1 MRPLRKLLKWGAL
14 ASLALIALCIIPVT
28 WVETQCVKP
37 RRVDSASFHS
47 LLPENQ
53 RRNFVD
59 TFLTY
64 PEWSIVHSYEDF
76 AAVIR
81 DRGEAAF
88 DYTGHIAGYWTNLC
102 QVYGYATERGAMS
115 LDVRA
120 MLHIIGISFSA
131 EMALKGLWENT
142 IGRLSALLSFGESPE
157 DRFSHSISSEYA
169 SFLVQTPWYE
179 YPFASRLASFWSS
192 TPFGISNPVRMI
204 ERRIALSMEW
214 GVKAL
219 YAQGMGMLA
228 GLSPSQLSM
237 MSVVRTLDES
247 DIAADSRIKL
257 VERLPNGDSV
267 IETPRYRAF
276 TEVLSGLTSRGRD
289 FVEIAGNTEI
299 LVTVIV
305 APATDLSAFGPSIIA
320 AQAQAWP
327 GMERRGLLVPVV
339 RLRELN
345 EKLKAMGGR
354 LEHAYDY

>member
-1 MRPLRKLLKWGAL
+1 MRPLRKLLKWGFL
-14 ASLALIALCIIPVT
+14 ASLALITLCIIPVT

-53 RRNFVD
+53 RRNFID

-64 PEWSIVHSYEDF
+64 PEWAIVHSYEDF

-204 ERRIALSMEW
+204 ERRVALSMEW

-237 MSVVRTLDES
+237 WSVVRTLDES
-247 DIAADSRIKL
+247 DIVADSRIKL
-257 VERLPNGDSV
+257 VHRLPNGDSV

-276 TEVLSGLTSRGRD
+276 TEILLDLTSRGGD
-289 FVEIAGNTEI
+289 FVEIAGNVEI

-305 APATDLSAFGPSIIA
+305 APTTDLSAFGPTIIS

-327 GMERRGLLVPVV
+327 GMERRGLLVPAV

-345 EKLKAMGGR
+345 KKLKEMGGR

>member
-37 RRVDSASFHS
+37 RRFDSASFHS

-142 IGRLSALLSFGESPE
+142 IGR
-157 DRFSHSISSEYA
+157 R
-169 SFLVQTPWYE
+169 
-179 YPFASRLASFWSS
+179 
-192 TPFGISNPVRMI
+192 
-204 ERRIALSMEW
+204 
-214 GVKAL
+214 KC
-219 YAQGMGMLA
+219 
-228 GLSPSQLSM
+228 
-237 MSVVRTLDES
+237 
-247 DIAADSRIKL
+247 
-257 VERLPNGDSV
+257 
-267 IETPRYRAF
+267 
-276 TEVLSGLTSRGRD
+276 
-289 FVEIAGNTEI
+289 
-299 LVTVIV
+299 
-305 APATDLSAFGPSIIA
+305 
-320 AQAQAWP
+320 
-327 GMERRGLLVPVV
+327 
-339 RLRELN
+339 
-345 EKLKAMGGR
+345 
-354 LEHAYDY
+354 